1 MGFLVAGRSLL
12 PYNRAIAQPSKAG
25 AIVLFL
31 FGLPFFAFGAFASF
45 AFFTSAPSV
54 HDNTHPVA
62 GGIFASVFA
71 MIGAALMVGAVAG
84 YRRQKRDAQVK
95 DANPDAPWL
104 WRNDWAESRALSNQR
119 NTIYGWWIGTVLLS
133 MLFVPMAA
141 INLPPLLRRSDP
153 TAFLLLGLCLIP
165 AILLLGAVRATIR
178 RETYGKTY
186 FEFAS
191 LPFSP
196 GKRVSGQI
204 HLRLDKPG
212 EHGID
217 LRLSSIRRIVT
228 GSGKDESTS
237 DVPLWQQQKNLPP
250 QSLIIGPLGS
260 SIPVDFE
267 IPEDAYET
275 NHDVPRDQVL
285 WMLHAEADVPGVDYK
300 DDFEVPV
307 FRSSGKAARASAA
320 AGESGWT
327 SALQP
332 VAAVDSEAKPL
343 DVPVPRNPKARVTTT
358 PDGATEFYFPAFR
371 NRGRT
376 LILLLVTAAWSGM
389 VYVLAQSN
397 APRFFAV
404 VFGLCDLFLVYG
416 CLDSLVGTAR
426 IIVGKGRLISRR
438 GTIGNGTA
446 REISCSDIASIQ
458 AMAGVRQSSGYNAS
472 YTICLKTRSGTKLT
486 LADNIADREEAC
498 WIVAQIEKLAGLEID
513 TSVVFETFGR
523 DLGPPPQRGSV

>member
-1 MGFLVAGRSLL
+1 M
-12 PYNRAIAQPSKAG
+12 AQPSRAG
-25 AIVLFL
+25 AIVLFV
-31 FGLPFFAFGAFASF
+31 FGLPFFAFGTFASF

-54 HDNTHPVA
+54 HNNTHPVA

-71 MIGAALMVGAVAG
+71 MIGAAILVGAVAG
-84 YRRQKRDAQVK
+84 YRSEKRDAEVK
-95 DANPDAPWL
+95 DRNPDAPWL
-104 WRNDWAESRALSNQR
+104 WRKDWAESRALSNHR
-119 NTIYGWWIGTVLLS
+119 NTIYGWWIGTVLAS

-141 INLPPLLRRSDP
+141 INLPPLLRKSDP

-165 AILLLGAVRATIR
+165 AILLLGALTATIR

-196 GKRVSGQI
+196 GKRVSGEI
-204 HLRLDKPG
+204 HLRLAKPG

-228 GSGKDESTS
+228 GSGKDQSTS
-237 DVPLWQQQKNLPP
+237 EVPLWQQQKNLPP

-300 DDFEVPV
+300 DDFEIPV
-307 FRSSGKAARASAA
+307 FRSSGTAARASAA
-320 AGESGWT
+320 AGESGW
-327 SALQP
+327 SSPLPP
-332 VAAVDSEAKPL
+332 VVAGDSKESKPL
-343 DVPVPRNPKARVTTT
+343 DVPVPRNPKVRVSTT
-358 PDGATEFYFPAFR
+358 PEGATEFYFPAFR

-376 LILLLVTAAWSGM
+376 LILLLVTAGWTGM
-389 VYVLAQSN
+389 VYALAQSN
-397 APRFFAV
+397 APGFFAA
-404 VFGLCDLFLVYG
+404 VFGLCDLFLGYG
-416 CLDSLVGTAR
+416 CLVSLLGTAR
-426 IIVGKGRLISRR
+426 IIVGNGRLISRR

-446 REISCSDIASIQ
+446 RVISWSDIASIQ
-458 AMAGVRQSSGYNAS
+458 ATAAVRQSSGYNAS
-472 YTICLKTRSGTKLT
+472 YTICLRTRSGTKLT
-486 LADNIADREEAC
+486 LADNIADRAEAC
-498 WIVAQIEKLAGLEID
+498 WIVARIEKLVGLKID

>member
-1 MGFLVAGRSLL
+1 
-12 PYNRAIAQPSKAG
+12 
-25 AIVLFL
+25 VLFL

-71 MIGAALMVGAVAG
+71 IIGAALMVGAVAG
-84 YRRQKRDAQVK
+84 YRRQKREAQVK

-104 WRNDWAESRALSNQR
+104 WRHDWAESRALSNHR
-119 NTIYGWWIGTVLLS
+119 NTIYGWWIGTVLAS

-141 INLPPLLRRSDP
+141 INLPPLLRKSDP

-165 AILLLGAVRATIR
+165 TILLLGALTATIR

-186 FEFAS
+186 FEFAT

-204 HLRLDKPG
+204 HLRLAKPG

-217 LRLSSIRRIVT
+217 LRLSSIRRVVT
-228 GSGKDESTS
+228 GSGKNQSTS
-237 DVPLWQQQKNLPP
+237 DVPLWQQQKNQP
-250 QSLIIGPLGS
+250 QPSLMIGPLGTA
-260 SIPVDFE
+260 IPVDFG

-307 FRSSGKAARASAA
+307 FRWSGKAARASAA
-320 AGESGWT
+320 AGEAGWS

-332 VAAVDSEAKPL
+332 ALAVDPKESKPL
-343 DVPVPRNPKARVTTT
+343 DVPLPRNPKVRVTTT

-376 LILLLVTAAWSGM
+376 LILLLVTAGWTGM
-389 VYVLAQSN
+389 VYALAQSN
-397 APRFFAV
+397 APRFFAA
-404 VFGLCDLFLVYG
+404 VFGLCDLFLGYG
-416 CLDSLVGTAR
+416 CLASLLGTAR
-426 IIVGKGRLISRR
+426 IIVGNGRLISRR

-446 REISCSDIASIQ
+446 RAISFNEIASIQ
-458 AMAGVRQSSGYNAS
+458 ATAGVQQSSGYNAS
-472 YTICLKTRSGTKLT
+472 YRICLRTRGETKLT
-486 LADNIADREEAC
+486 LADSIADRAEAC
-498 WIVAQIEKLAGLEID
+498 WIVAQIEKLVGLKID
-513 TSVVFETFGR
+513 TSVVLETLGG